1 MTFSHSRSSLNSSV
15 SFCQIVSKFFSPV
28 MHMNLHLVEAS
39 LTSSPWISRPH
50 LCVTLW
56 WAAVWASARAS
67 HVCWIWPR
75 SCSDRG
81 NWGRVK
87 HQITTMR
94 LIEAQTLFLEVPLRV
109 LVESTSKVGR
119 SAGYFGSVSIFIEG
133 NWSNFLFR
141 RVLILDDALF

>member
-1 MTFSHSRSSLNSSV
+1 
-15 SFCQIVSKFFSPV
+15 
-28 MHMNLHLVEAS
+28 
-39 LTSSPWISRPH
+39 
-50 LCVTLW
+50 
-56 WAAVWASARAS
+56 
-67 HVCWIWPR
+67 
-75 SCSDRG
+75 
-81 NWGRVK
+81 
-87 HQITTMR
+87 MR